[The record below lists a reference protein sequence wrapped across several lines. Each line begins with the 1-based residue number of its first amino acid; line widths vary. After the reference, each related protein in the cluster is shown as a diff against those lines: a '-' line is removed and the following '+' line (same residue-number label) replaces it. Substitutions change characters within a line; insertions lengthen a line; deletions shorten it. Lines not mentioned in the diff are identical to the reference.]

1 MNLLR
6 LHQAEE
12 LRQGSLEP
20 RAADPGM
27 ERPHPRPDPKEIETP
42 LALPTHRVG
51 DHLLQQGMGASAG
64 TEDTGDGP
72 ERGGPFGTQ
81 RRQPLRH
88 DSAVEQEHAIAEGR
102 EPLHVGGAELGS
114 G

>member
-27 ERPHPRPDPKEIETP
+27 ERPHPRPDSEEIETP
-42 LALPTHRVG
+42 ETVAGRIRRALEYVPAARLKPSTDCGLVPRSRAAARGKMHALAAGAAIVRTELADSLTPAR
-51 DHLLQQGMGASAG
+51 HL
-64 TEDTGDGP
+64 
-72 ERGGPFGTQ
+72 
-81 RRQPLRH
+81 
-88 DSAVEQEHAIAEGR
+88 
-102 EPLHVGGAELGS
+102 
-114 G
+114 